1 MKILFLLILSLLGF
15 QACAEMCDERGPVG
29 GGICTK
35 DDECNKDRVT
45 ERKKDKRGDTT
56 TERIIKDYNTQFG
69 KNYCDL
75 SITIKNITS
84 GKCVCSLDFTMEY
97 CSYQRYNKNSY
108 GFFQCL
114 IGIGNLVVGRTGQG
128 LLQMMLIL
136 IPIIIDCCCGCCGCG
151 CANEYYLR
159 DKIPKS
165 ITKKRY
171 LALFVVTS
179 AIIWTFID
187 AGFIFSGTVKDGN
200 GYYPYNTDCTFV

>member
-75 SITIKNITS
+75 SITIKNIT
-84 GKCVCSLDFTMEY
+84 KA
-97 CSYQRYNKNSY
+97 R
-108 GFFQCL
+108 
-114 IGIGNLVVGRTGQG
+114 IR
-128 LLQMMLIL
+128 
-136 IPIIIDCCCGCCGCG
+136 
-151 CANEYYLR
+151 
-159 DKIPKS
+159 KS
-165 ITKKRY
+165 IVAFINAPYFITG
-171 LALFVVTS
+171 APADS
-179 AIIWTFID
+179 A
-187 AGFIFSGTVKDGN
+187 
-200 GYYPYNTDCTFV
+200 